1 MPKSTKRIKCYYYQL
16 AVVSDAP
23 GHQDRIFEFDKW
35 MRKRP
40 PKDEMKQ
47 HVQLN
52 DCIAYIDDLHITGEG
67 RYYFV
72 RFYRLRTEN
81 LPARI
86 KDGEKAEPIQLDEG
100 EYIGNDLN
108 MLYDRETGFA
118 MVQRNYLSLTTSR
131 LSEWMSRDLD
141 SDEKVAFRPI
151 FQKLRLQRMKKDE
164 VRSIELSFA
173 NLDTADYNGPSSL
186 SHLLN
191 GFGRYKG
198 YTAKIKISVGRGKG
212 QSLDT
217 RSIEDLLAD
226 TYCNQDIVEG
236 GKVKLREEGK
246 PNIESVD
253 IFNDAISDEL
263 QIEVVKSSGSADFYA
278 METKMLAAYKERVDE
293 LKKCTGLGN

>member
-1 MPKSTKRIKCYYYQL
+1 MPKNTKRIKCYYYQL

-23 GHQDRIFEFDKW
+23 DHQDRIFEFNKW
-35 MRKRP
+35 MMKRP

-52 DCIAYIDDLHITGEG
+52 GCIAYIDDLHISGEG

-86 KDGEKAEPIQLDEG
+86 REGEKAEPIQLNDG

-108 MLYDRETGFA
+108 MLYDCKTGFA

-131 LSEWMSRDLD
+131 LSEWMSRDFD
-141 SDEKVAFRPI
+141 SGERVAFRPI
-151 FQKLRLQRMKKDE
+151 FQKLRLQRMKKKE
-164 VRSIELSFA
+164 VRSIELSLA
-173 NLDTADYNGPSSL
+173 NLDTVDYNGSSSL
-186 SHLLN
+186 NSLLH
-191 GFGRYKG
+191 GFGKYQG
-198 YTAKIKISVGRGKG
+198 YTAKIKISVGKKKG

-217 RSIEDLLAD
+217 GSIEDLLTD

-236 GKVKLREEGK
+236 GTVKLREEGK

-253 IFNDAISDEL
+253 IFNDAISDEM
-263 QIEVVKSSGSADFYA
+263 QIEVANNSGSADFYA
-278 METKMLAAYKERVDE
+278 METKMLATYKERVDE
-293 LKKCTGLGN
+293 LKKCTGLEK

>member
-23 GHQDRIFEFDKW
+23 DHQDRIFEFDKW
-35 MRKRP
+35 MMKRP
-40 PKDEMKQ
+40 PADEMKQ

-52 DCIAYIDDLHITGEG
+52 GCIAYIDDLHISGEG

-86 KDGEKAEPIQLDEG
+86 RDGEKAEPIELDEG

-131 LSEWMSRDLD
+131 LSEWMSRDFD
-141 SDEKVAFRPI
+141 ANEKVAFRPV
-151 FQKLRLQRMKKDE
+151 FHKLRWKHIKKDQ
-164 VRSIELSFA
+164 VRSVELSLA
-173 NLDTADYNGPSSL
+173 NLDMADYNGPSSL

-198 YTAKIKISVGRGKG
+198 YTAKIKISVGYNRG

-217 RSIEDLLAD
+217 GSVEDLLIDAY
-226 TYCNQDIVEG
+226 TNQDIVEG
-236 GKVKLREEGK
+236 GTVKFREEGK

-253 IFNDAISDEL
+253 IFNDAISDEM
-263 QIEVVKSSGSADFYA
+263 QIEVANNSGSADFYA
-278 METKMLAAYKERVDE
+278 MEAKMLVAYKERVDE
-293 LKKCTGLGN
+293 LKKCTGL